1 MALLQYRH
9 SCIQGICAALP
20 EQEIDNWSEG
30 NSERQSFITHTGIR
44 YRRLATSSESIE
56 ENFLNVAGRLLNAH
70 AIEADQVAALVV
82 VTQTPS
88 LPIPS
93 VACQLQGELG
103 LSAACY
109 ALDINMGCSGFVYG
123 MQVAASVLE
132 GAESGKCALVLAG
145 DFSSRIVDPI
155 DAATSMI
162 FSDAAAGALLSY
174 ENDCPSTYLLETIG
188 KGSQAI
194 YSERIGKDV
203 YMRLNGID
211 VFAQSLGHVP
221 NHLRRLWEAAGLIQ
235 ANTLP
240 HYLHQ
245 ANKVI
250 NQAIGREL
258 QLSSAPSSIERY
270 GNTSSASIPIT
281 MMHQPC
287 VGEAIL
293 CGFGVGFSVASA
305 QVQLSHS
312 LTVDWL

>member
-1 MALLQYRH
+1 MAILKYRH

-20 EQEIDNWSEG
+20 DHEIDNWSEG
-30 NSERQSFITHTGIR
+30 NSERQSFVTHTGIR
-44 YRRLATSSESIE
+44 HRRMASSIE
-56 ENFLNVAGRLLNAH
+56 QIEAYFLKVASRLLQSH
-70 AIEADQVAALVV
+70 QIGADQVSALIV

-103 LSAACY
+103 LSSACY

-132 GAESGKCALVLAG
+132 GAEPGKCALVLAG
-145 DFSSRIVDPI
+145 DFSSRIVDPE

-162 FSDAAAGALLSY
+162 FSDAVAGALMSY
-174 ENDCPSTYLLETIG
+174 ADSSPSTYNLESLG
-188 KGSQAI
+188 QGAKAI
-194 YSERIGKDV
+194 YSERVGRDV
-203 YMRLNGID
+203 FMRLNGID

-221 NHLRRLWEAAGLIQ
+221 GHLRRLWECTGLDK
-235 ANTLP
+235 AYELP

-250 NQAIGREL
+250 NQAIGKEL
-258 QLSSAPSSIERY
+258 KLLNAPSSIERY

-281 MMHQPC
+281 MMHQPYT
-287 VGEAIL
+287 GEAIL

-305 QVQLSHS
+305 HVHLSKS